1 MIFEDIKVNDI
12 VCNKYF
18 NSSIPILVTSLYSP
32 FEHLC
37 YKLMIDKGN
46 MNPEL
51 SKKIRSFKNNELTEI
66 ESEQIKKI
74 INDQLLDDS
83 IKKLLEADKIDIYHS
98 GVSLFD
104 RQASVN
110 VHNQPK
116 DKRSQQT
123 WAIHKHADNYF
134 DRFSS
139 KSDYEWNLVTD
150 SQIINRISE
159 SVEPIKIKSDAGQ
172 IIMSLTDSGLILRQ
186 SYNNE
191 YITELSMKDIAKLK
205 KLLNNYIID

>member
-1 MIFEDIKVNDI
+1 MKFEDIKINDI

-37 YKLMIDKGN
+37 YKLMIDRGN

-51 SKKIRSFKNNELTEI
+51 SKKIRSFKNNELTEL
-66 ESEQIKKI
+66 ESEQIKKV
-74 INDQLLDDS
+74 INDQLNDEN
-83 IKKLLEADKIDIYHS
+83 IKKMLESDKRDIYHS

-104 RQASVN
+104 SQANVN
-110 VHNQPK
+110 VHKQSKEN
-116 DKRSQQT
+116 RSQQT
-123 WAIHKHADNYF
+123 WAIHKHADSYF

-150 SQIINRISE
+150 AQIINRIAD
-159 SVEPIKIKSDAGQ
+159 SVEPIQIKSDH
-172 IIMSLTDSGLILRQ
+172 IIMSLTDSGLIIRQ

-191 YITELSMKDIAKLK
+191 YVTELSMKDIAKLK
-205 KLLNNYIID
+205 KLLNDYIID

>member
-1 MIFEDIKVNDI
+1 MKFEDIKIHDI
-12 VCNKYF
+12 ICNKYF

-37 YKLMIDKGN
+37 YKLMMDRGN

-51 SKKIRSFKNNELTEI
+51 SKKIRSFKNNELNEI
-66 ESEQIKKI
+66 EADQIKKI
-74 INDQLLDDS
+74 INDQINDPSIKQLLD
-83 IKKLLEADKIDIYHS
+83 ADKRDIYHS

-104 RQASVN
+104 SKANVSV
-110 VHNQPK
+110 HKQPK
-116 DKRSQQT
+116 ENRVQQT

-150 SQIINRISE
+150 DQIINRIAD
-159 SVEPIKIKSDAGQ
+159 SVEPIKVKSDH
-172 IIMSLTDSGLILRQ
+172 IIMSLTDSGLIIRQ
-186 SYNNE
+186 SYNGE
-191 YITELSMKDIAKLK
+191 YVTELSMKDISKLK
-205 KLLNNYIID
+205 KLLNDYIID